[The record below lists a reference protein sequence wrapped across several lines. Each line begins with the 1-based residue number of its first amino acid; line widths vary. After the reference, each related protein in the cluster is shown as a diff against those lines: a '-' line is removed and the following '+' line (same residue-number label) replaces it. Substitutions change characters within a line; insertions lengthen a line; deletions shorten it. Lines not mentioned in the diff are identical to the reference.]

1 MQEAKDFEGLF
12 KKIRQ
17 KFVLGGHKAVAVS
30 KLLTRARAILYSNFD
45 RAATANMG
53 FEKIDDIGAFI
64 NGKLI
69 ESKDLRIAVVPNG
82 RFIKYC

>member
-1 MQEAKDFEGLF
+1 
-12 KKIRQ
+12 
-17 KFVLGGHKAVAVS
+17 VAVS

-45 RAATANMG
+45 NTVTDNMG

-64 NGKLI
+64 NGKLR
-69 ESKDLRIAVVPNG
+69 ENKDLRIAVVPNG